1 MFYDTQLRQGELS
14 CILQEERDSGSVLG
28 LLVPTDFT
36 VASFSPTAL
45 LDVAPWDTICHIWL
59 GDSTMGCSS

>member
-45 LDVAPWDTICHIWL
+45 LDVAPWDTICHI
-59 GDSTMGCSS
+59 